1 MNGYLALTSVLILA
15 CTLALV
21 VRDVFK
27 YARGERKP
35 LVK

>member
-1 MNGYLALTSVLILA
+1 MNGYLA

-21 VRDVFK
+21 VRDAFK
-27 YARGERKP
+27 YARGERKA